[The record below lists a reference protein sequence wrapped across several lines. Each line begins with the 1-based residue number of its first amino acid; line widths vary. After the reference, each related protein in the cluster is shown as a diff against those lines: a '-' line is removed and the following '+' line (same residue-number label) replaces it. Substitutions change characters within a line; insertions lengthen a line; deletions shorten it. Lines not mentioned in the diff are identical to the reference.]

1 MEHKMNKKDTQ
12 RGSAVVN
19 VLKSDS
25 IASVGKDLLELGVD
39 AALESGILKD
49 IPLVNT
55 LVSIFSAAGT
65 FRDQILAAKL
75 LRFLH
80 QLSETSKKERIVM
93 VEKLNEDGK
102 FSGRVGASV
111 IEILDRMESEKK
123 PELAAKCFAAF
134 AKGNISF
141 EELQRILFALERVPH
156 FYIDK
161 LEKFSIEESIK
172 MDEFILLAFVNAGLG
187 KNNGGMDG
195 GAILPTKLCKLFIQ
209 SGLAS

>member
-1 MEHKMNKKDTQ
+1 MNKKDTQ

-25 IASVGKDLLELGVD
+25 IASVGKDLMELGVD

-134 AKGNISF
+134 AKGEISF

-161 LEKFSIEESIK
+161 LEKFSKTTIEESIK